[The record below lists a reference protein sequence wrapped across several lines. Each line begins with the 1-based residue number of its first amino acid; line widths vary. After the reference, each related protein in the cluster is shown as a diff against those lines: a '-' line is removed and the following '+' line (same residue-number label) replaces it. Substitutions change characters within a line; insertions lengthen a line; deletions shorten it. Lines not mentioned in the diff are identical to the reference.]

1 MRHHDGFDLAE
12 SLCAHSESLGKRM
25 HAFPFTMEYSCH
37 ISREHFFETLGRS
50 IPGQWNRIR
59 VLCAS
64 VQEGAG
70 METGLSS
77 SRNAKDSISLV
88 YECARDCVFLM
99 NVPARDHSHESRAQI
114 HTTEV
119 VFNQNLPGHSVS
131 WVKSTRLHRLCN
143 IEKFKC

>member
-1 MRHHDGFDLAE
+1 MTISWIVLVMCIYIHSYSSLLQEKRGKVGVVISKLRHHDGFDLAE

-25 HAFPFTMEYSCH
+25 HAFLFTMEYSCH

-88 YECARDCVFLM
+88 YDCARPRSL
-99 NVPARDHSHESRAQI
+99 SRI
-114 HTTEV
+114 SGTD
-119 VFNQNLPGHSVS
+119 P
-131 WVKSTRLHRLCN
+131 
-143 IEKFKC
+143 

>member
-1 MRHHDGFDLAE
+1 M
-12 SLCAHSESLGKRM
+12 CAHSESLGKRM
-25 HAFPFTMEYSCH
+25 HAFLFTMEYSCH

-88 YECARDCVFLM
+88 YECARDCLFLM
-99 NVPARDHSHESRAQI
+99 NVPARDHSHESREQI
-114 HTTEV
+114 PK
-119 VFNQNLPGHSVS
+119 FSSAGLLISMKRWPPSS
-131 WVKSTRLHRLCN
+131 WV
-143 IEKFKC
+143 FKVKVTLYMSPSLYIPIPSEHCPGT